1 MLVQKRNHGKIDLWR
16 DNFEVPAIGPNPR
29 SLIYMRVE
37 GVEVV
42 DGKIGKIKLLGF
54 SGGTGIM
61 SAGGHYL

>member
-1 MLVQKRNHGKIDLWR
+1 MLNR
-16 DNFEVPAIGPNPR
+16 IG
-29 SLIYMRVE
+29 IYMRVE
-37 GVEVV
+37 VVEGV

>member
-1 MLVQKRNHGKIDLWR
+1 MKWVVDLAAVVEWV
-16 DNFEVPAIGPNPR
+16 EV
-29 SLIYMRVE
+29 VE
-37 GVEVV
+37 GV